1 MVNTDLD
8 KLNDEWLTLLKELME
23 SNLSKNEFRVFL
35 EQKRSKNENKKT
47 E

>member
-8 KLNDEWLTLLKELME
+8 ELNGEWLTLLKELME
-23 SNLSKNEFRVFL
+23 SNVSKNEFRVFL